1 MAIEYRSPAAD
12 ELRPAM
18 EAAEAAFADVL
29 EEPDWERESKSVRL
43 ERSIAA
49 FDGGRPVGFA
59 AAYEFE
65 LTVPGRPV
73 PTAGVTWIG
82 VLPSHRRRGILRTF
96 MEHLVE
102 HARANGEPLAAL
114 YASEAAIY
122 GRFGYGIAAP
132 GVTLNVD
139 STRCAFRDDPGPAG
153 TVRLVD
159 AEEAYR
165 LFPPVYERVRLE
177 RPGMIGRSEHWWRS
191 HRLADYEHWRHGASR
206 RFNAVLELDGE
217 VAGYAVY
224 RVKSEWQDGFPRG
237 QVRLIEAFAVSPT
250 ATRELWRFLAGI
262 DLTTTIQAEL
272 ADPALPL
279 MIMLVDPRALRPRLA
294 DGLWLQLLDVEAALR
309 ARSYEPGDH
318 VVLDVRD
325 ELRPS
330 NAGKYR
336 VGNDG
341 VERTDG
347 AAADLRLDVRELAS
361 AYLGAFSFERLALAG
376 RVEQLVPGGLARASA
391 LFRTP
396 LPPWCPEEF

>member
-29 EEPDWERESKSVRL
+29 EEPDWERESASVRL
-43 ERSIAA
+43 ERSVAA

-65 LTVPGRPV
+65 LMVPGGPV
-73 PTAGVTWIG
+73 PTAGVTWVG

-102 HARANGEPLAAL
+102 HARSNGEPLAAL
-114 YASEAAIY
+114 YASESAIY

-132 GVTLNVD
+132 GVSLNVD
-139 STRCAFRDDPGPAG
+139 STRFAFRDDPGATG

-165 LFPPVYERVRLE
+165 LFPLVYERVRQE
-177 RPGMIGRSEHWWRS
+177 RPGMIGRSERWWRA
-191 HRLADYEHWRHGASR
+191 HRLADYEHRRHGASR
-206 RFNAVLELDGE
+206 RFYASLELDGE
-217 VAGYAVY
+217 VAGYALY
-224 RVKSEWQDGFPRG
+224 RVRSKWEEGFPRG
-237 QVRLIEAFAVSPT
+237 QVLLIEAFSVSPA
-250 ATRELWRFLAGI
+250 ATRELWRYLAGI

-279 MIMLVDPRALRPRLA
+279 MTMLVDPRALRPRLG
-294 DGLWLQLLDVEAALR
+294 DGLWLQLVDVEAALR
-309 ARSYEPGDH
+309 ARAYAPGEP
-318 VVLDVRD
+318 VVLEIRD
-325 ELRPS
+325 EQRPA
-330 NAGKYR
+330 NAGRYR
-336 VGNDG
+336 IGGDG

-347 AAADLRLDVRELAS
+347 AADLQLDVCELAS
-361 AYLGAFSFERLALAG
+361 AYLGAFSFERLAHAG
-376 RVEQLVPGGLARASA
+376 RVEQLVPGALARASA